1 MKRASLIV
9 VTLLIPAFTWGQG
22 PSQSGVARQSGDT
35 NQTAITRK
43 TSPAKQK
50 TSPSRQTGAGANN
63 RRAPDG
69 DSYKPPVSVRQNPK
83 GHPQETNPGRPPA
96 QAHNGNQTG
105 LIVGGAAAAGGAI
118 VLGEWL
124 HARNKPE
131 AKLSREG
138 PKVPDQFNMS
148 GLTIGAFC
156 QGNWPVVVD
165 YYLNPGAVVLVTVE
179 TQGVPPVTY
188 RIAAT
193 GSRRLAI
200 FRLPPT
206 FPSKPTPGMYSIRA
220 LTTGAGMATP
230 VYVRLFGV
238 GAGERAVGSVAIDQV
253 QFGPDVIHP
262 KQKQEA
268 NYAFHAHTDFDRVR
282 AEFMKAV
289 MAQGQLIA
297 KLEDHDDIDGVQR
310 ETTPTRRWNGKK
322 ATPGDH
328 ILQVRAWESALNKS
342 NWVIA
347 WSADQVFVEE

>member
-9 VTLLIPAFTWGQG
+9 VTLLIPASIWC
-22 PSQSGVARQSGDT
+22 QSSAQTSDTHQTSDTRQNSP
-35 NQTAITRK
+35 TRQK
-43 TSPAKQK
+43 TSPARQK
-50 TSPSRQTGAGANN
+50 TSPARQRGATTNQ
-63 RRAPDG
+63 RAADG
-69 DSYKPPVSVRQNPK
+69 DAYKPPVSVQRTPK

-96 QAHNGNQTG
+96 QVHNGNQTG
-105 LIVGGAAAAGGAI
+105 VIVGGAAAAGGAI

-138 PKVPDQFNMS
+138 PKMPDQFNMS
-148 GLTIGAFC
+148 GLSIGAFC

-165 YYLNPGAVVLVTVE
+165 YFLNPGAVVLVTVE

-188 RIAAT
+188 RIATT

-206 FPSKPTPGMYSIRA
+206 FPTKPTPGMYTIRA
-220 LTTGAGMATP
+220 LSTGAGMATP

-253 QFGPDVIHP
+253 QFGPDTIHP

-289 MAQGQLIA
+289 LVQGQIVA